1 MGKTTTLVKSLRRFG
16 QSLWPEYSL
25 QAMYLFGSRATGK
38 ERKDSDVDLLLVSPV
53 FRRQR
58 RLRRAPPLYLRWD
71 LDYPVDFICLT
82 PEEFQRKKKEIGIV
96 QEAVKAGIKIL

>member
-16 QSLWPEYSL
+16 QSLLPEYSL

-38 ERKDSDVDLLLVSPV
+38 ARRDSDVDLLLVSPK

-58 RLRRAPPLYLRWD
+58 RLRRAPPLYLKWD
-71 LDYPVDFICLT
+71 LEYPVDFICLT
-82 PEEFQRKKKEIGIV
+82 PEEFQRKKNEIGIV
-96 QEAVKAGIKIL
+96 QEAVKAGIKVM